1 MLAVAQTE
9 AKNDSEEQEEEEEE
23 EEEYKLEVDQEE
35 LERKLKD
42 DAKQRELAGL
52 QPLEEKD
59 KHLWTYAQC
68 KEGHEMIYMNAPYH
82 LVDKGFKRK

>member
-52 QPLEEKD
+52 PPLEEKD
-59 KHLWTYAQC
+59 KHLWTYALC
-68 KEGHEMIYMNAPYH
+68 MEGHKMIYMNAPYH

>member
-9 AKNDSEEQEEEEEE
+9 AKNDSEEHEEEE

-35 LERKLKD
+35 LERKHKD
-42 DAKQRELAGL
+42 DAKQRKLAGL

-59 KHLWTYAQC
+59 KHLWTYALC
-68 KEGHEMIYMNAPYH
+68 MEGHKMIYMNAPYH